1 MERQCAWFVENRS
14 ESRQSFLSASRNYDN
29 IPGCQAS
36 ALYSNGF
43 FIREQENPR
52 YLTLIIRLESKS
64 IILSKKIKFKNINQN
79 LNLDAKMKL

>member
-1 MERQCAWFVENRS
+1 MRGLWRTG
-14 ESRQSFLSASRNYDN
+14 QSLDSHSYQHQETMTTSPGARPLLST
-29 IPGCQAS
+29 
-36 ALYSNGF
+36 NGF